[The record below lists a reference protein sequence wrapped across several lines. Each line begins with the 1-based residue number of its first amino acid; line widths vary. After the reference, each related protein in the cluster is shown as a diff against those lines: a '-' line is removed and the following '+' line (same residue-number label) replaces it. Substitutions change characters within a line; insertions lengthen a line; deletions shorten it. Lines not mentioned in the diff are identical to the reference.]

1 MFDSEFLVYK
11 GPEPP
16 QNSAFGY
23 MLDSTKA
30 PIGYTWLEP
39 PGLRHE
45 PGYSRRRSFDRKPL
59 KRSPSPGFYNPPSS
73 PQQIAIVP
81 SEPPVIKTFV
91 LPKGQTVLVPE
102 VAQAGDEICMF
113 SKHDLAILL
122 REDESGRWK
131 VMGNALVLTA
141 EEKRSRRPR
150 KELRSFQYCLPDYD
164 IFPPPTSD
172 PQNRFYIRMST
183 MTLQW
188 MTRIR
193 TS

>member
-1 MFDSEFLVYK
+1 M
-11 GPEPP
+11 
-16 QNSAFGY
+16 
-23 MLDSTKA
+23 
-30 PIGYTWLEP
+30 
-39 PGLRHE
+39 
-45 PGYSRRRSFDRKPL
+45 
-59 KRSPSPGFYNPPSS
+59 
-73 PQQIAIVP
+73 
-81 SEPPVIKTFV
+81 KTFV

-113 SKHDLAILL
+113 SKHDLAIIL
-122 REDESGRWK
+122 REDEPGKWE
-131 VMGNALVLTA
+131 VMGNALVLTT

-150 KELRSFQYCLPDYD
+150 EELRSFQYCLPDYD

-172 PQNRFYIRMST
+172 PQNSFYIRMST